1 MTTADALVVLLLLFG
16 ALVAAIAVEG
26 ALRVLRRHTTTRET
40 R

>member
-1 MTTADALVVLLLLFG
+1 MTGNDELLLTAIAFG
-16 ALVAAIAVEG
+16 ALVAAIAIEG